1 MQNCVNVTIKSD
13 SAIMCRKMWSM
24 QSMENLKCRWIHLTF
39 FSTKWLASFPF
50 FSDNFF
56 FFKYL
61 FHTLQGS
68 FASAFNNTCVNVL
81 WHIGIMIIFLHYLM
95 NRKKNQRMLLTQME
109 CWTTLKTHQTNK
121 LLLQSKAIIV
131 RQYFVPFIQTTH
143 LSMISYHK
151 TC

>member
-1 MQNCVNVTIKSD
+1 MQNWVNVTITSD
-13 SAIMCRKMWSM
+13 PCYHVQKNVKLG
-24 QSMENLKCRWIHLTF
+24 MENAKRQMNFSSYKIIGF
-39 FSTKWLASFPF
+39 FPIFQWWL
-50 FSDNFF
+50 F

-68 FASAFNNTCVNVL
+68 FASTFNNTCVNIL

-131 RQYFVPFIQTTH
+131 KQYFVPFIQTTH

>member
-1 MQNCVNVTIKSD
+1 MQNWVNVTITSD
-13 SAIMCRKMWSM
+13 PCYHVQKNVKLG
-24 QSMENLKCRWIHLTF
+24 MENAKRQMNFSSYKMIGF
-39 FSTKWLASFPF
+39 FPIFQWWL
-50 FSDNFF
+50 F

-68 FASAFNNTCVNVL
+68 FSSTFNNTCVNIL

-131 RQYFVPFIQTTH
+131 KQYFVLFIQTTH